1 MATLMIAGVQLL
13 VPAQEAQ
20 ASDIKIVIDG
30 KTVTTDVAPMI
41 VNSRTMVPVRVISEN
56 LGADV
61 EWDNSTRT
69 ISVVKGS
76 TNMLLKANSSS
87 YTINGTT
94 KTLDSPVII
103 SSGRTMVPLR
113 LIGEALGAAVE
124 WENGTVTI
132 SSAGYPIIKVNE
144 FSGSGSYLNL
154 RSGPG
159 TNYDIVGKVYGG
171 TYLEVVG
178 ESGNWYKIKT
188 ANGADAY
195 VSKDYVSLYS
205 NNSASNPGTSK
216 PDVDDPTVNDP
227 DDATVAKGDKSGTI
241 QVSSR
246 DTNTQG
252 QASITF
258 ALGTGSAKV
267 VSNDGTKL
275 VLQIDGAQVD
285 SGVWTPAENMAPF
298 NGFKVQNDS
307 SNTVRMT
314 MSVTSGGYFRL
325 NVDGSNLT
333 ITAVAKHKNGVKGLA
348 GKVIVVSAG
357 HGVYSGGTI
366 DRGASSPHNGLDEV
380 DFNTPVALK
389 LRDKL
394 EAAGAT
400 VIMIRED
407 EGPINMS
414 LYERSVVANNNNADA
429 FIELHG
435 DSAPNQS
442 AYGIGTWL
450 YTGNLRMT
458 ASAQEDMRNE
468 FGSTINS
475 ALASATGQPAYIKY
489 ANFSVTRE
497 TQVPCALIECG
508 FLSNAEDAAR
518 LATDSYQELLAQG
531 IFNGLNNYFAY

>member
-1 MATLMIAGVQLL
+1 MIAGVQLL

-69 ISVVKGS
+69 ISVAKGS
-76 TNMLLKANSSS
+76 TKMLLKANSSS

-103 SSGRTMVPLR
+103 SNGRTMVPLR

-144 FSGSGSYLNL
+144 FSGSGAYLNL

-205 NNSASNPGTSK
+205 NNSASNPGTSE
-216 PDVDDPTVNDP
+216 PDVDVDDPTVNDP

-275 VLQIDGAQVD
+275 VLQIDGAQVN

-333 ITAVAKHKNGVKGLA
+333 ITAVAKHKNGVKGLVD
-348 GKVIVVSAG
+348 KVIVVSAG

-366 DRGASSPHNGLDEV
+366 DRGAVSPHNGLDEV

-435 DSAPNQS
+435 DSASNQS

-468 FGSTINS
+468 FGSAINS

-489 ANFSVTRE
+489 ENFSVTRE